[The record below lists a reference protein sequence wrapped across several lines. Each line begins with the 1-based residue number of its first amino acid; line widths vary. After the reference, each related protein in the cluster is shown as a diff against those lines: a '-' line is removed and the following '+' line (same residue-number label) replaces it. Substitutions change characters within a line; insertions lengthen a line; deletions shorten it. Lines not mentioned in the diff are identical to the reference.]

1 LLAAG
6 FSVALLLMAG
16 AASANQLSA
25 SAGKSALAVASSAVC
40 PGQWQ
45 VVSSPN
51 TTNGAD
57 NTLLAVAA
65 VSANDVWT
73 AGGISSST
81 GQGLTDQTLIEHWD
95 GSKWSVVTSPNPGK
109 DHNTIFGMS
118 AVSANEVWA
127 VGYYDDSTLVEHWN
141 GSAWSVVPS
150 PNDSTHNNTLYAV
163 AAVSAN
169 DVWAVGIAVQDGGG
183 HSPLI
188 EHWDGSKWS
197 IVPGPEV
204 PDKSGLFGVTVVSAN
219 DIWAAGNLTSDGKFQ
234 TLTIHWDGSAWKVVP
249 SPSPGG
255 TTNTLFGIGAA
266 SANDVWAVGV
276 YLGASGTAPQ
286 TLVEHWNGS
295 VWSLVPSPNPSPGN
309 NGLNSV
315 VALAADDVW
324 TVGYYYTNERNGFQA
339 LLEHWDGSAWSV
351 VPGAGVNGTYNLRA
365 IDAVSATDLWAV
377 GQQNTSV
384 NQTLTE
390 HYTANCPTP
399 TPGPAPTIPGNGS
412 RTFPETGK
420 SVKGIFLDYWN
431 THGGLAQQG
440 FPISELLSEVSD
452 LNGKA
457 YTIQYFERAIFEYH
471 PENQPPYDV
480 LLSQLGTFRYRE
492 KYPSGA
498 PGQQANNS
506 AGSLVF
512 KETGH
517 RVGGK
522 FLDYWQKNGGLAQQG
537 FPISEEFDEVSP
549 LDGKTYHVQYFERAV
564 FEAHP
569 ENKPPYD
576 VLLSQLGTFRY
587 KQKHP

>member
-1 LLAAG
+1 
-6 FSVALLLMAG
+6 
-16 AASANQLSA
+16 
-25 SAGKSALAVASSAVC
+25 
-40 PGQWQ
+40 

-51 TTNGAD
+51 TTSGAD
-57 NTLLAVAA
+57 NSLLAVAA
-65 VSANDVWT
+65 VAANDVW
-73 AGGISSST
+73 AGGGISSST

-95 GSKWSVVTSPNPGK
+95 GSKWSVVSSPSPGK

-118 AVSANEVWA
+118 AVSANDVWA

-204 PDKSGLFGVTVVSAN
+204 PDKSGLFGVAAVSAN
-219 DIWAAGNLTSDGKFQ
+219 DIWAVGNLTSGGKFQ
-234 TLTIHWDGSAWKVVP
+234 TLTIHWDGSKWSVVP
-249 SPSPGG
+249 SPSPG
-255 TTNTLFGIGAA
+255 TVTNNLFAVGAA
-266 SANDVWAVGV
+266 SANDVWAVGT
-276 YLGASGTAPQ
+276 YIGSSGNTPF
-286 TLVEHWNGS
+286 TIVEHWNGTAWS
-295 VWSLVPSPNPSPGN
+295 VVPSPNPSPGN
-309 NGLNSV
+309 NGLNGV
-315 VALAADDVW
+315 VALAPDDVW
-324 TVGYYYTNERNGFQA
+324 TVGYYFTNERNGFQA

-351 VPGAGVNGTYNLRA
+351 VPGASVNGTYNLRA

-390 HYTANCPTP
+390 HYTVNCPTP
-399 TPGPAPTIPGNGS
+399 TAGPAPTIPGNGS

-420 SVKGIFLDYWN
+420 TVKGIFLDYWT
-431 THGGLAQQG
+431 THGGLPQQG
-440 FPISELLSEVSD
+440 FPISELLTEVSD
-452 LNGKA
+452 LDGKA
-457 YTIQYFERAIFEYH
+457 YAIQYFERAIFEYH
-471 PENQPPYDV
+471 PENQPPYNV

-506 AGSLVF
+506 AGSVLF
-512 KETGH
+512 NETGH
-517 RVGGK
+517 RAGGK
-522 FLDYWQKNGGLAQQG
+522 FLDYWNKNGGLAQQG
-537 FPISEEFDEVSP
+537 FPISEEFNEVSP

-569 ENKPPYD
+569 ENQPPYD